1 MDYSGKGLWGT
12 APKRVTKTMTDNFGS
27 YKKGEKLAGGWKM
40 PPQFRKAFDG
50 GSKKIFG
57 GIQ

>member
-1 MDYSGKGLWGT
+1 
-12 APKRVTKTMTDNFGS
+12 MTDNFGS

-57 GIQ
+57 GIE